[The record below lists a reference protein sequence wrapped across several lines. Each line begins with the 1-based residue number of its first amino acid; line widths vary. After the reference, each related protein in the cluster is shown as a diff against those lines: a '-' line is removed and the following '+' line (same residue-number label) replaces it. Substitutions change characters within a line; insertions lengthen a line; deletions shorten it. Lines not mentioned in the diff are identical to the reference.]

1 MCISAKHIGLM
12 LIPILLFTACD
23 NKNASS
29 SKSSARPTPS
39 AAASGASPES
49 TPSQAQPQAATR
61 TESTPP
67 ASTSTPSNQGPSWE
81 VEDRV
86 HDFGTVWTG
95 RMIIHAFNIKNT
107 GTAPLTLSKPKAYCS
122 CSSADS
128 YPEVIEPG
136 KVGTLTYR
144 LNMTNKAGPVH
155 EKLESMTNDPRKPS
169 LTFEMRGFARTV
181 CELDVI
187 EDLALSEGRL
197 TPDRAAQIPKARGDF
212 GRVKED
218 EVVRRV
224 IRMKNT
230 SGVPL
235 DLSLQPINSAS
246 VTDPSQKTRSV
257 PPMFE
262 ATLAVIE
269 PGEIYDLT
277 IVGKP
282 PFAVGYNGT
291 AFHFKTGIPDQPS
304 YSFNAVAFCPPRVE
318 ITPYRIIYNERAS
331 SKRRPITITNN
342 GSTSLRVKA
351 VATSNPAISVTLL
364 PQDPATPHVSVV
376 EVLIPNDPSYVP
388 PPYGD
393 VVRIETTDTEHGVI
407 EVMVLPDLNK
417 PPTPRPPDKLLE
429 FHPGRML

>member
-1 MCISAKHIGLM
+1 MCNYSKLIGLILTPM
-12 LIPILLFTACD
+12 LLLTACD
-23 NKNASS
+23 NNNSSS
-29 SKSSARPTPS
+29 SKSPAPS
-39 AAASGASPES
+39 ASGSGASTES
-49 TPSQAQPQAATR
+49 PSPQAQPQVGATR
-61 TESTPP
+61 TEPTPP
-67 ASTSTPSNQGPSWE
+67 ASTGTTSNQAPSWE

-107 GTAPLTLSKPKAYCS
+107 GTAPLTLTKPKAYCS

-144 LNMTNKAGPVH
+144 LDMKNKAGPVH
-155 EKLESMTNDPRKPS
+155 EKLESMTNDPRKPA
-169 LTFEMRGFARTV
+169 LLFEMRGFARTV
-181 CELDVI
+181 CELEVI

-197 TPDRAAQIPKARGDF
+197 PPDRAAQVPKARGDF

-218 EVVRRV
+218 EIVRRV

-235 DLSLQPINSAS
+235 DLTLQPINSAS
-246 VTDPSQKTRSV
+246 ITHPTQGTRSA

-282 PFAVGYNGT
+282 PFAIGYNGT
-291 AFHFKTGIPDQPS
+291 AFHFKTGIPDQS
-304 YSFNAVAFCPPRVE
+304 TYSLNAVAFCPPRVE
-318 ITPYRIIYNERAS
+318 VTPTRIVYNVDRAT
-331 SKRRPITITNN
+331 SKRRPIKITNN
-342 GSTSLRVKA
+342 GTTLMRVTA
-351 VATSNPAISVTLL
+351 VATSNPDISVTLL
-364 PQDPATPHVSVV
+364 PPDPVEPTTSVV
-376 EVLIPNDPSYVP
+376 EVILPPDPNYRAPSY
-388 PPYGD
+388 GD
-393 VVRIETTDTEHGVI
+393 IVRIETTDSEHPVI
-407 EVMVLPDLNK
+407 EIYILPELNR
-417 PPTPRPPDKLLE
+417 PATPRPADKPLE
-429 FHPGRML
+429 FFAGKML